1 MVITK
6 LVAEKFLGVIRKS
19 VIFVHPDD
27 FVLAGMERLIVYSGS
42 DNDETVIKAKSL
54 IKAKRGRGLTV
65 APEQGED

>member
-6 LVAEKFLGVIRKS
+6 LVDEKLLGVIRKS

-27 FVLAGMERLIVYSGS
+27 FVLARMERLINGPY
-42 DNDETVIKAKSL
+42 NDETLTKSKSL
-54 IKAKRGRGLTV
+54 MKAKRGRGLIV